1 MEDDEMR
8 RRRTYV
14 IAGAVMIVA
23 AVAMTTIYMS
33 QQKEEKLAKQ
43 ERTEEVQNA
52 SETVAQQSTE
62 EKVQDVGNIL
72 EPKVKSI
79 EEIRD
84 EMKSTETTET
94 AVIEGTQSNAGEV
107 SDTAAESDAE
117 DETQNPDS
125 APETAAAS
133 AQATDT
139 HFSEESN
146 VNWPLQGD
154 VILNYSM
161 DKTVYFA
168 TLDQYKYNPAV
179 IIAGNVNDRVN
190 HVADGT
196 VTDVSTNETTGC
208 TVTVDLGD
216 GYQAVYGQLK
226 SLMCKKGDTVKSGS
240 AIGYISEPT
249 KYYSVEG
256 ANLYFEL
263 LKDGE
268 PVDPVGFFQ

>member
-1 MEDDEMR
+1 MR
-8 RRRTYV
+8 RRKIYV

-33 QQKEEKLAKQ
+33 QQQEKKLAKQ
-43 ERTEEVQNA
+43 ESTEELDN
-52 SETVAQQSTE
+52 SRDVAQQSTE
-62 EKVQDVGNIL
+62 EEVRDVGNVL
-72 EPKVKSI
+72 EPKVKTI
-79 EEIRD
+79 EEIKE
-84 EMKSTETTET
+84 EMASTEDNVAQATET
-94 AVIEGTQSNAGEV
+94 AVIDGALADAGEEAGGG
-107 SDTAAESDAE
+107 TDAE
-117 DETQNPDS
+117 AGGQATDS
-125 APETAAAS
+125 QAETAAAS
-133 AQATDT
+133 AQTTDT

-196 VTDVSTNETTGC
+196 VTEVSTNETTGT

-216 GYQAVYGQLK
+216 GYSAVYGQLK
-226 SLMCKKGDTVKSGS
+226 SLMCKEGDTVKSGS
-240 AIGYISEPT
+240 AVGYISEPT

>member
-1 MEDDEMR
+1 MEDDDMR
-8 RRRTYV
+8 RRKIYV

-23 AVAMTTIYMS
+23 AVAMTTVYMS
-33 QQKEEKLAKQ
+33 QQKEAKLAKQ
-43 ERTEEVQNA
+43 ESTEEVQDD
-52 SETVAQQSTE
+52 SKEVAQESTE
-62 EKVQDVGNIL
+62 EEAQDVGNIL

-84 EMKSTETTET
+84 EMESTEDGEKNGTQTTET
-94 AVIEGTQSNAGEV
+94 AVIEGTEPATEGRTSED
-107 SDTAAESDAE
+107 DTKVQGADA
-117 DETQNPDS
+117 
-125 APETAAAS
+125 TATS
-133 AQATDT
+133 AQVADN
-139 HFSEESN
+139 HFSEDSN

-196 VTDVSTNETTGC
+196 VTNVSTNETTGC

-226 SLMCKKGDTVKSGS
+226 SLMCKAGDTVKSGT
-240 AIGYISEPT
+240 AVGYISEPT